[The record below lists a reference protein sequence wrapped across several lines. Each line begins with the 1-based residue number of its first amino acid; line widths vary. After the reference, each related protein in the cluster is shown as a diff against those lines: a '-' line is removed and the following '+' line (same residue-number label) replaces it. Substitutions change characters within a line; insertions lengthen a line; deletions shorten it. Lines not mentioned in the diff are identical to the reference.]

1 MKNTKFNDATI
12 LMLNLRMFDTVTNAT
27 TSVGDGNDLS
37 PEMKTYYSKYLID
50 NAEPEL
56 VHDQFAQKRNIPK
69 NGGKTIE
76 FRRYSPLPKAM
87 TPLTEGATPDG
98 QALHVTAITSELKQ
112 YGGWVLLTDVLELTA
127 IDNNIVEATK
137 MIGSQAG
144 RTLDS
149 VTREIISAGTN
160 VIYAGGTVTA
170 RANVSGE
177 MKLAVKDV
185 FNAARALKAQ
195 NAKKI
200 DGSYVAIIHPN
211 VAYDLMTSEDWL
223 DVNKYTNANT
233 KIFEGEIGKIGGVR
247 FVETTE
253 AKVFEGAGASS
264 ADVYSTLVIAENAYA
279 TTSVDG
285 GGLEHIVKQRGSAG
299 TADPLNQRSSVGWK
313 ALKTAEIL
321 SQEYMVR
328 IESGASY

>member
-12 LMLNLRMFDTVTNAT
+12 IMLNLRMFDTVLNAT
-27 TSVGDGNDLS
+27 TSASEGNDLS
-37 PEMKTYYSKYLID
+37 AENKTYYSKYLID

-87 TPLTEGATPDG
+87 TPLTEGVTPDG
-98 QALHVTAITSELKQ
+98 QALNVTTITSELKQ
-112 YGGWVLLTDVLELTA
+112 YGGWVKLTDLLTLTA
-127 IDNNIVEATK
+127 IDNNILEATK

-149 VTREIISAGTN
+149 VTREIICGGTN

-170 RANVSGE
+170 RANVTSD
-177 MKLAVKDV
+177 MKLTVKDV
-185 FNAARALKAQ
+185 FNAARALKTQ
-195 NAKKI
+195 NAKKFN
-200 DGSYVAIIHPN
+200 GSYVGIIHPN
-211 VAYDLMTSEDWL
+211 VSFDFMMSDDWL

-247 FVETTE
+247 FVETSE
-253 AKVFEGAGASS
+253 AKVFEGAGAEGV
-264 ADVYSTLVIAENAYA
+264 DVYATLVIGENAYA
-279 TTSVDG
+279 TTSVEG
-285 GGLEHIVKQRGSAG
+285 AGLEHIVKQLGSAG
-299 TADPLNQRSSVGWK
+299 TSDPINQVATVGWK

-321 SQEYMVR
+321 SQEFMVR
-328 IESGASY
+328 VESGASY